1 MFRLVLAALVVAF
14 AGALFA
20 PAAFAQ
26 SSVTTS
32 WDQPVKLPD
41 GSETTYRI
49 EVVFDYV
56 SNTAVQSA
64 YDATGALVERTDV
77 PPPPQPTDE
86 EIALAHA
93 VIEADAEL
101 VGFLAPSDV
110 IIDGGYVLFDG
121 ICAEIRCLQF
131 TLGPVD
137 GSRIDRYVV
146 VDLSTQ
152 TMASRN
158 FDPYAQD

>member
-1 MFRLVLAALVVAF
+1 MLRLVLAALAVAF

-20 PAAFAQ
+20 APAHAQ
-26 SSVTTS
+26 SLITTS
-32 WDQPVKLPD
+32 WEQPVKLPN

-64 YDATGALVERTDV
+64 YDASGALVETIDV
-77 PPPPQPTDE
+77 PPPPQPTAE

-101 VGFLAPSDV
+101 SGFLTPEEV

-121 ICAEIRCLQF
+121 ICAEVRCLQF